1 MTSLRPR
8 TADQVETIELPARA
22 TRQPVRAAVF
32 GTGKIGACIA
42 AACADSA
49 DVEVVA
55 AVTTTPAKVGAD
67 LGELAGGRRNGV
79 TVSASLD
86 AVLARDDVDLVF
98 YCGLG
103 EPDHVAGY
111 LGHIVDAGKDVVT
124 LTGLVHPPV
133 ALGTERAASLHERAV
148 RGRARIVG
156 AGWNPGF
163 ILDVLPVAVGD
174 SSVRIEVVRAQRIA
188 EMRLW
193 GRGVHEE
200 CGIGRPASEAHDS
213 PNNPLHESVALIGE
227 ALGLG
232 LDRVETSYEPYVT
245 RTDRSHGGLAVPPG
259 SVAGFH
265 KRALG
270 YAGASV
276 RVELEMYGIFG
287 IDPSEDE
294 HDEGSHVRVEGDVT
308 VTVDVGGDW
317 FGDSYPI
324 TAFRA
329 VRAVRPL
336 RTLGPGLYRPDQL
349 PLSG

>member
-1 MTSLRPR
+1 MTAGDSAERKPWTL
-8 TADQVETIELPARA
+8 ELPPSAARE
-22 TRQPVRAAVF
+22 PVRAAVF
-32 GTGKIGACIA
+32 GTGRIGTAIGT
-42 AACADSA
+42 ACADSG
-49 DVEVVA
+49 DVDVVA

-67 LGELAGGRRNGV
+67 FGTMCGVDAGV
-79 TVSASLD
+79 TVTDSLEE
-86 AVLARDDVDLVF
+86 VLGRDDVDTVF

-103 EPDHVAGY
+103 EPHHVVDY
-111 LGHIVDAGKDVVT
+111 LGRIVDAGKDAVT
-124 LTGLVHPPV
+124 LTGLVHPV
-133 ALGTERAASLHERAV
+133 AGLGADAARRLHDRAV
-148 RGRARIVG
+148 AGGGRIVG

-174 SSVRIEVVRAQRIA
+174 SAVRIDVVRAQRIA

-200 CGIGRPASEAHDS
+200 CSIGRPASEAHDS
-213 PNNPLHESVALIGE
+213 PNNPLHESVALIGD

-232 LDRVETSYEPYVT
+232 LERIESSYEPYVT
-245 RTDRSHGGLAVPPG
+245 RTDRSHGGLDVPAG

-265 KRALG
+265 KRSLG
-270 YAGASV
+270 IAGDAV

-287 IDPSEDE
+287 IDPAEDE
-294 HDEGSHVRVEGDVT
+294 LEEGSRVRVEGDVT

-324 TAFRA
+324 TAYRA

-336 RTLGPGLYRPDQL
+336 RTLAPGLYRPDQL